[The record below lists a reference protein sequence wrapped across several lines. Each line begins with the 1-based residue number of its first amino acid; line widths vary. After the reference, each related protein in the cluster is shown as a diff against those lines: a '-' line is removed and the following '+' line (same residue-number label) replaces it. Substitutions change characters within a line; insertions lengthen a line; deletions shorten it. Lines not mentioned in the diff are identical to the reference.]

1 MTWKAILLL
10 FILFL
15 DLFSKFWIQGNI
27 PLIANSPP
35 LYPYGG
41 FGVFENLF
49 GIEFSLVH
57 ATNTGAA
64 WSLFS
69 DHPSGLFFFRILLVL
84 ALIVFYIK
92 EESQHLKF
100 PIALIL
106 VGAIGNIIDIFLYG
120 HVIDM
125 FYFVLWGYS
134 YPVFNIADSAICI
147 GVFLYILFS
156 WKYANNTTN
165 DSPNDS
171 TTAT

>member
-1 MTWKAILLL
+1 MIWKAILLL
-10 FILFL
+10 FILFF
-15 DLFSKFWIQGNI
+15 DLFSKFWIQNNL
-27 PLIANSPP
+27 PLISFSPP
-35 LYPYGG
+35 IYPYGG
-41 FGVFENLF
+41 IGIFDSLL

-64 WSLFS
+64 WSLFA

-84 ALIVFYIK
+84 ALIVFYTK
-92 EESQHLKF
+92 EESPHLKF

-125 FYFVLWGYS
+125 FYFVFWGYS

-147 GVFLYILFS
+147 GVFLYIFSS
-156 WKYANNTTN
+156 WKYANDSSN
-165 DSPNDS
+165 DSK
-171 TTAT
+171 TATK

>member
-1 MTWKAILLL
+1 MVWKAVLLL

-15 DLFSKFWIQGNI
+15 DAFFKFWVQSNL
-27 PLIANSPP
+27 PLLAISMPT
-35 LYPYGG
+35 YPYGG
-41 FGVFENLF
+41 IGIFENLF

-69 DHPSGLFFFRILLVL
+69 DHPSSLFFFRILLVL
-84 ALIVFYIK
+84 ALIIFYIK
-92 EESQHLKF
+92 EESPYLKF

-125 FYFVLWGYS
+125 FYFIFWGYS

-147 GVFLYILFS
+147 GVFLYIILS
-156 WKYANNTTN
+156 WKYANDPQKSN
-165 DSPNDS
+165 
-171 TTAT
+171 